1 MQLTPLNLV
10 SFRLLFDFS
19 LIEIT
24 TLQVVGD
31 GNFAV
36 VRVCYSRVTRKE
48 FAVKIIDKVKVKSL
62 TYSSPCNFTFL
73 ISRAIYVL
81 CVRAG
86 QI

>member
-1 MQLTPLNLV
+1 MQQTPLNLV
-10 SFRLLFDFS
+10 SFRILFDFS

-62 TYSSPCNFTFL
+62 TYLSPCNFIFQSL
-73 ISRAIYVL
+73 
-81 CVRAG
+81 G
-86 QI
+86 QSMS

>member
-1 MQLTPLNLV
+1 MSKIFNTFMQQTPLNLV
-10 SFRLLFDFS
+10 IFSLVFDFS

-48 FAVKIIDKVKVKSL
+48 FAVKIIDKVKVMSL
-62 TYSSPCNFTFL
+62 TYSLPCNFTF
-73 ISRAIYVL
+73 
-81 CVRAG
+81 
-86 QI
+86 